1 MEQNGLEKVA
11 LKEGEKEPFKQP
23 SPKKVMTMKARRNQT
38 RIFLISLLIVPILH
52 WLISWVYIYGS
63 TIALAF
69 QDRRGEFTLENFSEV
84 WEMLFNPDK
93 NISLTAALK
102 NTVLT
107 FFCMEFIGVPISLV
121 VSYFIYKQIKGYTL
135 KNHESR

>member
-1 MEQNGLEKVA
+1 MSMRSGR
-11 LKEGEKEPFKQP
+11 LKLAHGTGKYILQARCRCAVPAQYSPLKAGEKEPFKQP

-38 RIFLISLLIVPILH
+38 RIFLVSLLIVPILH
-52 WLISWVYIYGS
+52 WLISWVYINGS

-107 FFCMEFIGVPISLV
+107 FLSEI
-121 VSYFIYKQIKGYTL
+121 
-135 KNHESR
+135 